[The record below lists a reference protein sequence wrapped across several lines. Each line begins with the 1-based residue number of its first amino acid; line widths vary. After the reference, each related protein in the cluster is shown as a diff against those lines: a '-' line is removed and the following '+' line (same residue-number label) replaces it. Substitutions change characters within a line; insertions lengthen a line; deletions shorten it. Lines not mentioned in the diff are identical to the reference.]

1 MPEAEP
7 LEATRSALHRVCA
20 HVLGRRRSELSGRF
34 GLRAGT
40 AGIVTPA
47 FGEGPEV
54 LRLTAAD
61 LVRERGGE
69 ADRRPLG
76 GASLRQ
82 LADFA
87 GTDLDAP
94 FSAGAATP
102 ALGDPDA
109 PLDLDPAASAQLI
122 GWLGRAWPV
131 LDALSV
137 GLAAGARTSTIQL
150 WPEHFD
156 AAATLSGEG
165 GTSVNLGF
173 SAGDAAVGA
182 PYLYVGP
189 FDEARPGDP
198 EFWNAGFGA
207 TRTRAEVL
215 AADDPDGFCLAFFG
229 EGLRRLGLATP
240 A

>member
-1 MPEAEP
+1 MLEGEP
-7 LEATRSALHRVCA
+7 LQATRSALHRVCA
-20 HVLGRRRSELSGRF
+20 HVLGRRRYELSGRF

-54 LRLTAAD
+54 LRLTPAH

-82 LADFA
+82 LAAFVE
-87 GTDLDAP
+87 TDLDAP
-94 FSAGAATP
+94 FSAGTATP
-102 ALGDPDA
+102 PVGDPDA
-109 PLDLDPAASAQLI
+109 PLDLDPAASAELI
-122 GWLGRAWPV
+122 AWLGRAWPV
-131 LDALSV
+131 LDALSA
-137 GLAAGARTSTIQL
+137 GLAAGTRTSTIQL

-156 AAATLSGEG
+156 AAATLSGDG

-173 SAGDAAVGA
+173 SAGDTAVAA

-189 FDEARPGDP
+189 FGAARPGDP
-198 EFWNAGFGA
+198 GFWNAAFGA

-215 AADDPDGFCLAFFG
+215 AGDDPEGSCRAFFG

-240 A
+240 T

>member
-1 MPEAEP
+1 MPEEERLEP
-7 LEATRSALHRVCA
+7 TRFALHRVCA
-20 HVLGRRRSELSGRF
+20 HVLARRRYQMSGRF

-82 LADFA
+82 LAAFA

-102 ALGDPDA
+102 PLGDPDA
-109 PLDLDPAASAQLI
+109 PLDLDPAASAALI
-122 GWLGRAWPV
+122 GWVGRAWPV
-131 LDALSV
+131 LDALTA
-137 GLAAGARTSTIQL
+137 GLATGTRASTIQL

-156 AAATLSGEG
+156 AAATLSGDG

-173 SAGDAAVGA
+173 SAGDAAVA
-182 PYLYVGP
+182 TPYLYVGP
-189 FDEARPGDP
+189 VDDARPGDP
-198 EFWNAGFGA
+198 EFWNAAFGA

-215 AADDPDGFCLAFFG
+215 AGDDPEGSCLAFFG
-229 EGLRRLGLATP
+229 EGLRRLGLAPPT
-240 A
+240 